1 MSFRGRGY
9 LLNTV
14 ILLTSVR
21 KYSKRC
27 DSSDQSISRICR
39 DNICGSDH
47 RCAILMYGDSPKSD
61 NGLSPDTPDVDT
73 DGHLIKISG
82 PNGTLYADFAST
94 NAAKDLIGSLK
105 DSPINVDLQDYGSF
119 EKVGNIGIN
128 LSRSDRDMDTGPG
141 DIMLYNG
148 NSIVIFYG
156 NNSWDYT
163 PLARIPDATA
173 ESMKAFLGNGDV
185 SLVLSVEE
193 KAVA

>member
-1 MSFRGRGY
+1 MAAITG
-9 LLNTV
+9 
-14 ILLTSVR
+14 
-21 KYSKRC
+21 
-27 DSSDQSISRICR
+27 
-39 DNICGSDH
+39 
-47 RCAILMYGDSPKSD
+47 CAIIMYGDSPKSD
-61 NGLSPDTPDVDT
+61 NSSDPEAPYADT
-73 DGHLIKISG
+73 DGYLLKISG
-82 PNGTLYADFAST
+82 PNGIVYADFAST
-94 NAAKDLIGSLK
+94 NAAKGLIESLK
-105 DSPINVDLQDYGSF
+105 ESSINVDLQDYGSF
-119 EKVGNIGIN
+119 EKVGNIGIS

-141 DIMLYNG
+141 DIVLYNG